1 MFNAVCFV
9 NTLEGPEEEK
19 HSLSGYLL
27 KIKNLNW
34 IELNSRPATGGLT
47 LWSTLCLISTYSL
60 KHTRSKNSLK
70 CFKIR
75 E

>member
-19 HSLSGYLL
+19 HSLSDYLL

-34 IELNSRPATGGLT
+34 IELKKEN
-47 LWSTLCLISTYSL
+47 
-60 KHTRSKNSLK
+60 H
-70 CFKIR
+70 
-75 E
+75 

>member
-34 IELNSRPATGGLT
+34 IELNINILIVYLHEHVIFPI
-47 LWSTLCLISTYSL
+47 WSLSNYAYNINAIYPLVV
-60 KHTRSKNSLK
+60 
-70 CFKIR
+70 
-75 E
+75 